1 MCHLQRSGFV
11 LPAAGQQYSQ
21 DLCPSAPTV
30 RVLGLQQPDGVLEMV
45 NCRSE
50 SWAEGGATDFGR
62 FHGSDPRPGDL
73 QHAAWHSLLSWLL
86 VLYFYHLYRI
96 FSIRF
101 GCWHAAAA
109 QASG

>member
-50 SWAEGGATDFGR
+50 SWAEGVRPTLAGFMGAIPDRVTYNTL
-62 FHGSDPRPGDL
+62 PGT
-73 QHAAWHSLLSWLL
+73 ASLAG
-86 VLYFYHLYRI
+86 F
-96 FSIRF
+96 
-101 GCWHAAAA
+101 
-109 QASG
+109 